1 MKIVRKIISYILAV
15 IVVILMSV
23 TIILAM
29 INNVIFSKSNV
40 KKHMNKVDYYTEI
53 SNIIKDSANNYIMQS
68 GFDESIMD
76 SVIPKEKINNDIDKV
91 IDAIYEGKEI
101 DISTEEIRANLDE
114 NVQQYIQQ
122 NNYKVDAQTRKDIAK
137 FEDKIESIYENSITY
152 SKNAVKQVVSYFK
165 MAKRITRLALITVS
179 ILLIIL
185 AFITYKINKASFGI
199 SLLATGI
206 ICIFIK
212 YYSGLNIAVNNIL
225 MVNKTFSNLMINLIN
240 QVVQYIFISGI
251 ILTVLGIFFIIIF
264 ERKSRIMSKK
274 NEINK
279 NAGKY

>member
-1 MKIVRKIISYILAV
+1 MKIVRKIISYILSA
-15 IVVILMSV
+15 IVVTLMSV

-199 SLLATGI
+199 SLLATGL

-212 YYSGLNIAVNNIL
+212 CYSGLNIAVNNIL

-251 ILTVLGIFFIIIF
+251 ILTVLGIVFIIIF
-264 ERKSRIMSKK
+264 ERKSANKK
-274 NEINK
+274 YEI
-279 NAGKY
+279 

>member
-1 MKIVRKIISYILAV
+1 MKIVRKIISYILSV

-23 TIILAM
+23 TIMLAM

-165 MAKRITRLALITVS
+165 MTKRITRLALITVS

-185 AFITYKINKASFGI
+185 AFITYKINRASFGI

-212 YYSGLNIAVNNIL
+212 CYSGLNIAVNNIL

-274 NEINK
+274 MK
-279 NAGKY
+279 

>member
-1 MKIVRKIISYILAV
+1 MKIVRKIISYILSV
-15 IVVILMSV
+15 IVVTLMSV

-101 DISTEEIRANLDE
+101 DISTEEIRANLDK

-122 NNYKVDAQTRKDIAK
+122 NNYKVDDQTQKDIVK

-165 MAKRITRLALITVS
+165 MAKRITRLALIAVS
-179 ILLIIL
+179 ILLIIF

-212 YYSGLNIAVNNIL
+212 CYSVLNIAVNNIL
-225 MVNKTFSNLMINLIN
+225 MINKTFSNLMINLIN

-251 ILTVLGIFFIIIF
+251 ILTVLGIVFIIIF
-264 ERKSRIMSKK
+264 ERKSANKK
-274 NEINK
+274 YEI
-279 NAGKY
+279 

>member
-165 MAKRITRLALITVS
+165 MAKRITRLALITVL

-212 YYSGLNIAVNNIL
+212 CYSGLKIAVNNIL

-274 NEINK
+274 MK
-279 NAGKY
+279 

>member
-1 MKIVRKIISYILAV
+1 MKIVRKIISYILSV
-15 IVVILMSV
+15 IVVTLMSV

-114 NVQQYIQQ
+114 NVQQYIKQ
-122 NNYKVDAQTRKDIAK
+122 NNYKVDNQTQKDIAK

-165 MAKRITRLALITVS
+165 MAKRITRLALIAVS
-179 ILLIIL
+179 ILLIIF
-185 AFITYKINKASFGI
+185 AFITYKINRASFGI

-212 YYSGLNIAVNNIL
+212 CYSVLNIAVNNIL

-251 ILTVLGIFFIIIF
+251 ILTVLGIVFIIIF

-274 NEINK
+274 MK
-279 NAGKY
+279 

>member
-1 MKIVRKIISYILAV
+1 MNIVRKIISYILAA
-15 IVVILMSV
+15 IVVTLMSV

-101 DISTEEIRANLDE
+101 DISTEEIRANLDK

-122 NNYKVDAQTRKDIAK
+122 NNYKVDDQTQKDIAK

-152 SKNAVKQVVSYFK
+152 SKNAVKQVVRYFK
-165 MAKRITRLALITVS
+165 MAKRITRLALIAVS
-179 ILLIIL
+179 ILLIIF
-185 AFITYKINKASFGI
+185 AFITYKINRASFGI
-199 SLLATGI
+199 SSLATGI

-212 YYSGLNIAVNNIL
+212 CYSGLNIAVNNIL

-240 QVVQYIFISGI
+240 QVVQCIFISGI
-251 ILTVLGIFFIIIF
+251 ILTVLGIVFIIIF

-274 NEINK
+274 MK
-279 NAGKY
+279 

>member
-212 YYSGLNIAVNNIL
+212 CYSGLNIAVNNIL

-274 NEINK
+274 MK
-279 NAGKY
+279 

>member
-212 YYSGLNIAVNNIL
+212 CFSGLNIAVNNIL

-274 NEINK
+274 MK
-279 NAGKY
+279 

>member
-1 MKIVRKIISYILAV
+1 MKIVRKIISYILVA
-15 IVVILMSV
+15 IVVTLMSV
-23 TIILAM
+23 TIMLAM

-114 NVQQYIQQ
+114 NVQQYIQK
-122 NNYKVDAQTRKDIAK
+122 NNYKVDDQTQKDIAK

-152 SKNAVKQVVSYFK
+152 SKNAVRQVVSYFK
-165 MAKRITRLALITVS
+165 MAKRITRLALIAVS
-179 ILLIIL
+179 ILLIIF

-212 YYSGLNIAVNNIL
+212 CYSGLNIAVNNIL
-225 MVNKTFSNLMINLIN
+225 MVNKTFSNLIINLIN

-274 NEINK
+274 MK
-279 NAGKY
+279 

>member
-1 MKIVRKIISYILAV
+1 MKIVRKIISYILSV
-15 IVVILMSV
+15 IVVTLMSV

-101 DISTEEIRANLDE
+101 DISTEEIRANLDK

-122 NNYKVDAQTRKDIAK
+122 NNYKVDNQTQKDIAK

-165 MAKRITRLALITVS
+165 MAKRITRLALIAVS
-179 ILLIIL
+179 ILLIIF

-212 YYSGLNIAVNNIL
+212 CYSGLNIAVNNIL

-251 ILTVLGIFFIIIF
+251 ILTVLGIVFIIFF
-264 ERKSRIMSKK
+264 ERKLANKK
-274 NEINK
+274 YEI
-279 NAGKY
+279 

>member
-1 MKIVRKIISYILAV
+1 MKIVRKIISYILSA
-15 IVVILMSV
+15 IVVTLMSV

-53 SNIIKDSANNYIMQS
+53 SNIIKDSVNNYIMQS

-101 DISTEEIRANLDE
+101 DISTEEIRANLDK

-122 NNYKVDAQTRKDIAK
+122 NNYKVDDQTKKDIAK

-165 MAKRITRLALITVS
+165 MAKRITRLALIAVS
-179 ILLIIL
+179 ILLIIF

-212 YYSGLNIAVNNIL
+212 CYSGLNIAVNNIL

-251 ILTVLGIFFIIIF
+251 ILTVLGIVFIIFF
-264 ERKSRIMSKK
+264 ERKLANKK
-274 NEINK
+274 YEI
-279 NAGKY
+279 

>member
-1 MKIVRKIISYILAV
+1 MKIVRKIISYILSA

-212 YYSGLNIAVNNIL
+212 CYSGLNIAVNNIL

-274 NEINK
+274 MK
-279 NAGKY
+279 

>member
-1 MKIVRKIISYILAV
+1 MKIVRKIISYILSV
-15 IVVILMSV
+15 IVVTLMSV

-122 NNYKVDAQTRKDIAK
+122 NNYKVDDQTQKDIAK

-165 MAKRITRLALITVS
+165 MAKRITRLALIAVS
-179 ILLIIL
+179 ILLIIF
-185 AFITYKINKASFGI
+185 AFITYKINRASFGI

-212 YYSGLNIAVNNIL
+212 CYSGLNIAVNNIL
-225 MVNKTFSNLMINLIN
+225 MINKTFSNLMINLIN

-274 NEINK
+274 MK
-279 NAGKY
+279 

>member
-199 SLLATGI
+199 SLLATGL

-212 YYSGLNIAVNNIL
+212 CYSGLNIAVNNIL

-274 NEINK
+274 MK
-279 NAGKY
+279 